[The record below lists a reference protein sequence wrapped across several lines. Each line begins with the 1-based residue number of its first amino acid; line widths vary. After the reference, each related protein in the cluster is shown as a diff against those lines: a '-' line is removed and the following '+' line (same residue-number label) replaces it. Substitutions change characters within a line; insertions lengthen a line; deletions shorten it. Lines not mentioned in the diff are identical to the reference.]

1 MTQDFTDDMRAKLI
15 AYLETHDLPSG
26 LGDEESACT
35 LAAIRLAYDGKLN
48 DKVIDC
54 MSPVLGNAAMRLQDA
69 MPDGMRNSARYKN
82 LIPNMPGTGR
92 EREAERLA
100 ILMDW
105 IWTVVLPQLQPI
117 ADKGGYG
124 VEWRHMCEVKTADA
138 AGAAGAAARAARAA
152 ADADAADAAG
162 AAADDAYVA
171 ARAARA
177 AADADADAAGA
188 AAYDAARAARAAADA
203 DADAAGAA
211 AYDAYVAARAARAAA
226 DADAA
231 YAAAA
236 YAAAYAAAARAAYAA
251 AAAFWEAVDPIG
263 VLERMTYLEMNNAK

>member
-105 IWTVVLPQLQPI
+105 MWTVVLPQLQPT
-117 ADKGGYG
+117 ADKCGYG
-124 VEWRHMCEVKTADA
+124 AEWRHMCETKTA
-138 AGAAGAAARAARAA
+138 AAANAA
-152 ADADAADAAG
+152 
-162 AAADDAYVA
+162 
-171 ARAARA
+171 
-177 AADADADAAGA
+177 A
-188 AAYDAARAARAAADA
+188 AAYYADASAAAA
-203 DADAAGAA
+203 NAAAA
-211 AYDAYVAARAARAAA
+211 AYYADASAAYYADASAAYASADASDASAAYASAAA
-226 DADAA
+226 SADASAA
-231 YAAAA
+231 YAAYASAA
-236 YAAAYAAAARAAYAA
+236 SAAASADAS
-251 AAAFWEAVDPIG
+251 AFWEAVDPIG
-263 VLERMTYLEMNNAK
+263 VLERMTYLEVGND